1 MPAAARA
8 DEVFTA
14 LSDPTRR
21 AVLELIGDRGDAT
34 ASELARELPV
44 SRQAVQKHLS
54 SLAAAG
60 LVADRRAGR
69 EVRYRLTPAPMSDAM
84 SWMTSVGGQ
93 WDDRLAA
100 LERHLGSRSR
110 ARS

>member
-1 MPAAARA
+1 MPAAAHA

-21 AVLELIGDRGDAT
+21 AVLELIGGHGEAT
-34 ASELARELPV
+34 ASQLARELPV

-60 LVADRRAGR
+60 LVADRREGR
-69 EVRYRLTPAPMSDAM
+69 EVRYRITPAPMSEAM
-84 SWMTSVGGQ
+84 TWMATVGGE
-93 WDDRLAA
+93 WDARLAA
-100 LERHLGSRSR
+100 LRRHLSR
-110 ARS
+110 A

>member
-8 DEVFTA
+8 DDVFAA

-84 SWMTSVGGQ
+84 SWMTSVGAQ

-100 LERHLGSRSR
+100 LRHHLASRPR
-110 ARS
+110 P